1 MTESENLADVYLI
14 REGKRY
20 YKRLEIYAKN
30 IYSQMTK
37 RLYQPEYEV
46 SPYEIPQE
54 IRELLDKKELLDKQE
69 N

>member
-1 MTESENLADVYLI
+1 EEESLADVYLI
-14 REGKRY
+14 RESKLY

-46 SPYEIPQE
+46 SPYDIPEEIT
-54 IRELLDKKELLDKQE
+54 ELLHKQE

>member
-1 MTESENLADVYLI
+1 MTEAENSIFVDLI
-14 REGKRY
+14 RESKRY

-30 IYSQMTK
+30 IYRKMTK

-46 SPYEIPQE
+46 SPYDIPEEIT
-54 IRELLDKKELLDKQE
+54 ELLHKQE